1 MPMKPFKSLS
11 YVPAVFLFLL
21 AIVAT
26 GCGGGGSSSSGS
38 NNPPQGT
45 SVTVTPSSSAVVVGK
60 TQQFQA
66 AVSNAS
72 NNSVTWQVNGVAGG
86 NATTGT
92 IDANGMYTAPANVPT
107 ASSPATATVT
117 IKAVSKADSSQSGS
131 ATVTVQLPQSQHVF
145 LLLEENH
152 SFASVATQPSP
163 MPFLLG
169 LAQGHGMAMNYF
181 ADTHPSIG
189 NYFMLTTGQ
198 ILTNDDF
205 FTQTVDVDNLVRELL
220 AAGKTWKSYAENL
233 PVVGYV
239 GPDAPPYLA
248 HHNPFT
254 FFSDVRNSPT
264 QLLNLVPFT
273 QFSTDLTNNQLP
285 DFSFLLPNAAHDAHD
300 CPGAIPN
307 CTDAQKLQAADTWLQ
322 TNLNALLSSSLFQAG
337 GDGVL
342 IVVFDESDSADT
354 VNGGGHVF
362 MTVIS
367 PLAKAPFASQTVYKH
382 ESLFRMLVELTGAK
396 AYPGA
401 SATAPDM
408 GEFF

>member
-1 MPMKPFKSLS
+1 MRLRSAPNCRPECNLSRCSARLIKRQHKMPMKPFKLLS

-66 AVSNAS
+66 ANAS

-131 ATVTVQLPQSQHVF
+131 ATVTVQLPQSRHVF

-181 ADTHPSIG
+181 ADTHP
-189 NYFMLTTGQ
+189 
-198 ILTNDDF
+198 
-205 FTQTVDVDNLVRELL
+205 
-220 AAGKTWKSYAENL
+220 
-233 PVVGYV
+233 
-239 GPDAPPYLA
+239 
-248 HHNPFT
+248 
-254 FFSDVRNSPT
+254 
-264 QLLNLVPFT
+264 
-273 QFSTDLTNNQLP
+273 
-285 DFSFLLPNAAHDAHD
+285 
-300 CPGAIPN
+300 
-307 CTDAQKLQAADTWLQ
+307 
-322 TNLNALLSSSLFQAG
+322 
-337 GDGVL
+337 
-342 IVVFDESDSADT
+342 
-354 VNGGGHVF
+354 
-362 MTVIS
+362 
-367 PLAKAPFASQTVYKH
+367 
-382 ESLFRMLVELTGAK
+382 
-396 AYPGA
+396 
-401 SATAPDM
+401 
-408 GEFF
+408 

>member
-1 MPMKPFKSLS
+1 MPMKTFNSLNIFL
-11 YVPAVFLFLL
+11 AVFLLL
-21 AIVAT
+21 IAIAAT
-26 GCGGGGSSSSGS
+26 GCGGGGSSSPGS
-38 NNPPQGT
+38 NNGPQGT
-45 SVTVTPSSSAVVVGK
+45 SVTVTPSTTAVVVGK

-66 AVSNAS
+66 AGSNTS
-72 NNSVTWQVNGVAGG
+72 NSSVNWQVNGVAGG
-86 NATTGT
+86 NAGTGT
-92 IDANGMYTAPANVPT
+92 IDANGLYTAPVNVPA
-107 ASSPATATVT
+107 ASSPAAAAVT
-117 IKAVSKADSSQSGS
+117 IKAVSKTDASQSGS
-131 ATVTVQLPQSQHVF
+131 ATATIQLPQSQHVF

-152 SFASVATQPSP
+152 SLASVTTQPSP

-169 LAQGHGMAMNYF
+169 LANAHGLAMNYF

-198 ILTNDDF
+198 VITNDDL
-205 FTQTVDVDNLVRELL
+205 FTQTVDTDNLVRELL

-233 PVVGYV
+233 PSVGYI

-248 HHNPFT
+248 HHNPFA

-273 QFSTDLTNNQLP
+273 QFSTDLANNQLP
-285 DFSFLLPNAAHDAHD
+285 TVSFILPNAAHDAHD
-300 CPGAIPN
+300 CPGPIPN
-307 CTDAQKLQAADTWLQ
+307 CTDAQKLQAADAWLN
-322 TNLNALLSSSLFQAG
+322 TNLQPLLASSHFQAG

-342 IVVFDESDSADT
+342 IIVFDESDSADT

-367 PLAKAPFASQTVYKH
+367 PLAKGPFSSQTLYKH
-382 ESLFRMLVELTGAK
+382 ESLLRMLVELTGAK

-401 SATAPDM
+401 SANAPDM

>member
-1 MPMKPFKSLS
+1 M
-11 YVPAVFLFLL
+11 
-21 AIVAT
+21 
-26 GCGGGGSSSSGS
+26 
-38 NNPPQGT
+38 
-45 SVTVTPSSSAVVVGK
+45 TVTPSSTAVVVSK

-66 AVSNAS
+66 TAS
-72 NNSVTWQVNGVAGG
+72 NGSNSSVTWQVNGVAGG
-86 NATTGT
+86 AAATGT
-92 IDANGMYTAPANVPT
+92 IDSNGLYTAPVNVPN
-107 ASSPATATVT
+107 ASSPAAATVT
-117 IKAVSKADSSQSGS
+117 IKAVSKADASTSGT
-131 ATVTVQLPQSQHVF
+131 ATVTVQLPPSQHVF

-152 SFASVATQPSP
+152 SFASVTTQPTP
-163 MPFLLG
+163 MPYLVG
-169 LAQGHGMAMNYF
+169 LANAHGLAMNYF

-198 ILTNDDF
+198 IITNDDL
-205 FTQTVDVDNLVRELL
+205 FTQTVDADNLVRELL

-233 PVVGYV
+233 PVIGYI
-239 GPDAPPYLA
+239 GPDLPPYLA

-273 QFSTDLTNNQLP
+273 QFSTDLANNQLP
-285 DFSFLLPNAAHDAHD
+285 TFSFLLPNAAHDAHD
-300 CPGAIPN
+300 CPGTIPN

-322 TNLNALLSSSLFQAG
+322 SNLQPLLSSSLFQAG

-342 IVVFDESDSADT
+342 IVVFDESDSTDT

-367 PLAKAPFASQTVYKH
+367 PLAKAGFFSQTLYKH
-382 ESLFRMLVELTGAK
+382 ESLLRMLVELTGAK
-396 AYPGA
+396 GYPGA
-401 SATAPDM
+401 SANAPDM